1 MAPHT
6 VIGGHHLSV
15 IAAQA
20 ILGLFE
26 QVASFAALPL
36 GAVLTDRCERK
47 WVYGIAVLVNCQE
60 ALVSASTIDFQVL
73 ICSSVVA
80 GLAGGVCGPAFGAL
94 QCDVLPKDSATG
106 RVLHAAR
113 DQQLLNYAGFVP
125 GLLLPV
131 WLGESPSLCPS
142 ATCLFR
148 LSPTVPSNH
157 ASESIYLSIYQ
168 PVYQRLV
175 DRPAQERLS
184 TLQ

>member
-1 MAPHT
+1 M
-6 VIGGHHLSV
+6 
-15 IAAQA
+15 
-20 ILGLFE
+20 
-26 QVASFAALPL
+26 
-36 GAVLTDRCERK
+36 
-47 WVYGIAVLVNCQE
+47 YGIAVLVNCQE

-142 ATCLFR
+142 ATCLIR